1 MCFKIDTGADVT
13 VIPEPLYLQTG
24 MGNLHKSSQELF
36 GPGQSKLSVKGVI
49 KGNLKTGNGKATTQE
64 IYIMENLKEPFL
76 GRPAIEALNLVQKVE
91 TIHSDDST
99 RIEQEVETV
108 YPNLF
113 KGLGELEGEF
123 SIKLK
128 PGSTPYAITT
138 PRRVALPLMPKVK
151 EELQRME
158 TLGVISKV
166 DIPTDWCAGMVVVPK
181 PHGRIRI
188 CVDLTKLNA
197 NVLRETYPLP
207 KIDNLL
213 AQISES
219 KFFTKLDCNSG
230 FWQEKLDSDSRL
242 LTTFITPFE
251 RYCFNR
257 MPFGIKSAPEHY
269 QKKMSQILE
278 GSEGHI
284 SIIDDMLIHA
294 KTQEEHDRRLK
305 AVLKKLDG
313 AGATLNA
320 EKCEFSKK
328 EVKFAGYVLNGD
340 GIKSDPEKTESIQDM
355 DTPQNVSDVRRQVS
369 RNGEPVR
376 KVCSPPS
383 RENQTNQRSS
393 EHEE

>member
-99 RIEQEVETV
+99 RIEQEVKTV

-158 TLGVISKV
+158 TLGVISKGE
-166 DIPTDWCAGMVVVPK
+166 IPTDWCAGMVVVRK
-181 PHGRIRI
+181 PDGRICI
-188 CVDLTKLNA
+188 CVDLTKLNE
-197 NVLRETYPLP
+197 NVLRETYSVQ
-207 KIDNLL
+207 KIDNLF
-213 AQISES
+213 AQINES
-219 KFFTKLDCNSG
+219 KFFTNLDCNSG
-230 FWQEKLDSDSRL
+230 FWQEKLDSDSHL
-242 LTTFITPFE
+242 LTIFITPFADSVSIK
-251 RYCFNR
+251 C
-257 MPFGIKSAPEHY
+257 PFGIKSAPKHY
-269 QKKMSQILE
+269 QRRSAKYWRDPRATFPLLMTCSSMRKPKRNMTDSKWYLRNWMVLE
-278 GSEGHI
+278 
-284 SIIDDMLIHA
+284 
-294 KTQEEHDRRLK
+294 
-305 AVLKKLDG
+305 
-313 AGATLNA
+313 
-320 EKCEFSKK
+320 
-328 EVKFAGYVLNGD
+328 
-340 GIKSDPEKTESIQDM
+340 
-355 DTPQNVSDVRRQVS
+355 
-369 RNGEPVR
+369 
-376 KVCSPPS
+376 PS
-383 RENQTNQRSS
+383 
-393 EHEE
+393 